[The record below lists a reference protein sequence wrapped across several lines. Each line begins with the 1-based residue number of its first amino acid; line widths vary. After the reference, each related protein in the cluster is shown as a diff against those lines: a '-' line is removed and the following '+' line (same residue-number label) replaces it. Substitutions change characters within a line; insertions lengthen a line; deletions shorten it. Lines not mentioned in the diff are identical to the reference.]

1 MYLDF
6 EDSHP
11 ETPRVPQVISRRE
24 GVLLSFIAHLLFVIG
39 YLVWPEGSQAVQ
51 QPVIPPQESLR
62 YVQMT
67 PLVDKLRAP
76 RLTPEM
82 SDMDRRSSTRE
93 RPRDAENPIAFSR
106 GNTPEKTIGANQPEE
121 RAAGPATPN
130 PSQPSPPS
138 PPPPDVAAKVTPD
151 AMYLPAAPPQPPPS
165 GGLGNSLRN
174 LQRYL
179 QDGNLNN
186 QRGGL
191 TEQDPDIQ
199 FDSKGVEF
207 GPWLRRFVAQVK
219 RNWYVPQA
227 AWTLKGRVIIQFY
240 VLKDGTILDIRV
252 VQPAGVEG
260 FNVAAFNA
268 LKMSN
273 PTAALP
279 TEYPSDRVFFT
290 VTFHYNE
297 GNDR

>member
-6 EDSHP
+6 EDYRP
-11 ETPRVPQVISRRE
+11 ETPRVPPVISRRE
-24 GVLLSFIAHLLFVIG
+24 GVLLSFIVHLLFVIA
-39 YLVWPEGSQAVQ
+39 YLVMPESSRAVV
-51 QPVIPPQESLR
+51 QPVMPHESVR
-62 YVQMT
+62 YVQVA

-76 RLTPEM
+76 RLM
-82 SDMDRRSSTRE
+82 ADQSDMDRRSATRE
-93 RPRDAENPIAFSR
+93 RPRQADNPVPFSR
-106 GNTPEKTIGANQPEE
+106 GDTPEKVEGARAEKMLGPESPVPAPP
-121 RAAGPATPN
+121 AATA
-130 PSQPSPPS
+130 
-138 PPPPDVAAKVTPD
+138 PPDVAAKVTSDVAVVPSP
-151 AMYLPAAPPQPPPS
+151 PAS
-165 GGLGNSLRN
+165 GGNLGSSLRN

-207 GPWLRRFVAQVK
+207 GPWLRRFVAHVK
-219 RNWYVPQA
+219 RNWIIPQA
-227 AWTLKGRVIIQFY
+227 AWTQKGRVVIQFY

-252 VQPAGVEG
+252 VQPAAIDG
-260 FNVAAFNA
+260 FNTAAFNA

-273 PTAALP
+273 PTISLP
-279 TEYPSDRVFFT
+279 AEYPTDRVFFT

-297 GNDR
+297 GIER